1 MNRFETVFERPA
13 FIAFT
18 VAGDPDPATSL
29 AVVQTLIRSGADIL
43 ELGIPF
49 SDPVGDG
56 PVIQRADERALCAG
70 ATTDS
75 AFALVRDV
83 RRESDVPVVLLVYGN
98 TVFARGPERFYREA
112 KAAGVDGI
120 LIVDMPIE
128 EAEMVLAYATETGIA
143 PIFTVTP
150 TTPPER
156 VKKIAEMAGGF
167 LYLVSLSGVTG
178 RRETL
183 SEAALPL
190 IQSVREETALPLALG
205 FGIATETHA
214 RQAVAA
220 GADGVIVGSA
230 IVEIIER
237 HVGDVEGM
245 ERELSDY
252 IVRMKAAV
260 VGSVPVDEDQNSV

>member
-18 VAGDPDPATSL
+18 VAGDPDYATSL
-29 AVVQTLIRSGADIL
+29 VAAQTIIRSGADIL

-75 AFALVRDV
+75 AFALVREV
-83 RRESDVPVVLLVYGN
+83 RKESDVPVVLLVYCN
-98 TVFARGPERFYREA
+98 TVYSRGAARFYREA
-112 KAAGVDGI
+112 KEAGVDGI
-120 LIVDMPIE
+120 LIVDMPVE
-128 EAEMVLAYATETGIA
+128 EADLVMEYAKESGIA

-156 VKKIAEMAGGF
+156 VKKIADMAGGF

-178 RRETL
+178 KRETL
-183 SEAALPL
+183 SEAAVPL
-190 IQSVREETALPLALG
+190 IRMVRGETTLPLALG

-214 RQAVAA
+214 RQTVAA

-237 HVGDVEGM
+237 NAGDVEGI
-245 ERELSDY
+245 ERELSEY
-252 IVRMKAAV
+252 IARMKAAV
-260 VGSVPVDEDQNSV
+260 VDVGGVR

>member
-18 VAGDPDPATSL
+18 VAGDPDPDTSL
-29 AVVQTLIRSGADIL
+29 AVAQTLIRSGADIL

-56 PVIQRADERALCAG
+56 PVIQRADERALAAG
-70 ATTDS
+70 ATTDA

-83 RRESDVPVVLLVYGN
+83 RKESDVPVVLLVYCN
-98 TVFARGPERFYREA
+98 TVYSRGPARFYREA
-112 KAAGVDGI
+112 KEAGVDGI
-120 LIVDMPIE
+120 LIVDMPVE
-128 EAEMVLAYATETGIA
+128 EADIVMEYATESGIA

-156 VKKIAEMAGGF
+156 IKKIADMAGGF

-178 RRETL
+178 KRTTL

-190 IQSVREETALPLALG
+190 IQRVREETTLPLALG
-205 FGIATETHA
+205 FGIANETHA

-230 IVEIIER
+230 IVEIVER
-237 HVGDVEGM
+237 HAGDVEGM

-252 IVRMKAAV
+252 IGRMKAAV
-260 VGSVPVDEDQNSV
+260 VDAGGVR

>member
-18 VAGDPDPATSL
+18 VAGDPDLTTSL
-29 AVVQTLIRSGADIL
+29 AVAQTIIHSGADIL

-56 PVIQRADERALCAG
+56 PVIQRADERALSAG

-75 AFALVRDV
+75 AFALVREI
-83 RRESDVPVVLLVYGN
+83 RKTSEVPVVLLVYCN
-98 TVFARGPERFYREA
+98 TVYSRGPARFYKDA

-120 LIVDMPIE
+120 LIVDMPVE
-128 EAEMVLAYATETGIA
+128 EGHLVMQYATESGIA

-156 VKKIAEMAGGF
+156 VKKITDLAGGF

-183 SEAALPL
+183 SEAAVPL
-190 IQSVREETALPLALG
+190 IQRVRKETSLPLALG

-214 RQAVAA
+214 RQAVEA

-230 IVEIIER
+230 IVEIVER
-237 HVGDVEGM
+237 HVGDLAGM

-252 IVRMKAAV
+252 IARMKAAV
-260 VGSVPVDEDQNSV
+260 VGSVPVDEDQNYV

>member
-1 MNRFETVFERPA
+1 MHRFVETFRRPA
-13 FIAFT
+13 FVAFT
-18 VAGDPDPATSL
+18 VAGDPDYATSL
-29 AVVQTLIRSGADIL
+29 LAAQTIVRSGADIL

-56 PVIQRADERALCAG
+56 PVIQRADERALLAG

-75 AFALVRDV
+75 AFALVRGV
-83 RRESDVPVVLLVYGN
+83 RMESDVPIVLLVYCN
-98 TVFARGPERFYREA
+98 TVFARGPGRFYREA
-112 KAAGVDGI
+112 KEAGVDGI
-120 LIVDMPIE
+120 LIVDMPAE
-128 EAEMVLAYATETGIA
+128 EAGMVLAYAKETGIA

-156 VKKIAEMAGGF
+156 VNQIADMAGGF

-183 SEAALPL
+183 SEAAVPL
-190 IQSVREETALPLALG
+190 IQSVREQTTLPLALG

-230 IVEIIER
+230 IVEIVEK
-237 HVGDVEGM
+237 HAGDAEGM
-245 ERELSDY
+245 EQELSDY
-252 IVRMKAAV
+252 IGRMKAAV
-260 VGSVPVDEDQNSV
+260 VDSVGRS